1 MEARVAPIPCRLG
14 HHKHAATLKKTF
26 GISDKRFYWLK
37 VCACV
42 WGVYSREILVN
53 GQGGELS
60 SVVRCCPDVRRSQVA
75 PCPFGQ
81 IPLPQVLTLSEEH
94 NWEEL
99 DMFASERKSPI
110 GWEPFLELA
119 KKSGAP
125 REVQSR

>member
-1 MEARVAPIPCRLG
+1 MLPRCTQ
-14 HHKHAATLKKTF
+14 K
-26 GISDKRFYWLK
+26 
-37 VCACV
+37 
-42 WGVYSREILVN
+42 
-53 GQGGELS
+53 S
-60 SVVRCCPDVRRSQVA
+60 SCPLPLWSN
-75 PCPFGQ
+75 PL
-81 IPLPQVLTLSEEH
+81 PLPQVLTLSEEH

>member
-1 MEARVAPIPCRLG
+1 MSLG
-14 HHKHAATLKKTF
+14 
-26 GISDKRFYWLK
+26 
-37 VCACV
+37 
-42 WGVYSREILVN
+42 
-53 GQGGELS
+53 
-60 SVVRCCPDVRRSQVA
+60 VRCCPDKHRGQVA
-75 PCPFGQ
+75 GLTPWPPPSPPGTDPEQ
-81 IPLPQVLTLSEEH
+81 GPQHPPSSQVLTLCEEH